1 MSLEILT
8 APPAAAPVAEED
20 PLDLME
26 EIDALK
32 QEKNAAILAHYYVD
46 GEIQDIADFTGDSLK
61 LARDT
66 TKIGTP
72 TIVFCGVHF
81 MGESA
86 KILSPDKRVLMP
98 DLQAGCSLA
107 DSCPYE
113 ALKAYQEQLR
123 AEGHDFQT
131 VAYINTTAA
140 TKSLC
145 DWIVTSGNAR
155 EIIDRVPQD
164 KEILFVPDQ
173 HLGRYLMEVTG
184 RPMILWPGSCM
195 VHEVFSLQ
203 DLLRAKR
210 NNPGSVILAH
220 PECPRNILEVSDV
233 IGGTEKMRRHVAG
246 VAEPTTFL
254 VATEAA
260 MIHPLKKI
268 APQHDYVPVPGI
280 MTSTGETCACNRC
293 PHMARNTLTKL
304 RDCLRDERPE
314 IVWQPYFDQARD
326 VLQRSLLS

>member
-1 MSLEILT
+1 MSLPIVT
-8 APPAAAPVAEED
+8 APAAPEVYED
-20 PLDLME
+20 PLDLMD
-26 EIDALK
+26 EIDRLK
-32 QEKNAAILAHYYVD
+32 VEKQATILAHFYVD
-46 GEIQDIADFTGDSLK
+46 GDLQDIADFTGDSLK
-61 LARDT
+61 LARDAMKVT
-66 TKIGTP
+66 TP

-86 KILSPDKRVLMP
+86 KILNPEKRILMP

-107 DSCPYE
+107 ESCP
-113 ALKAYQEQLR
+113 ADKLAAYQAQLR

-140 TKSLC
+140 VKSLC

-173 HLGRYLMEVTG
+173 HLGRFLSSVTG

-195 VHEVFSLQ
+195 VHEVFSIQ

-210 NNPGSVILAH
+210 NHPGSVVMAH
-220 PECPRNILEVSDV
+220 PECPVNVLEHADV
-233 IGGTEKMRRHVAG
+233 IGGTEKMRQHVAS
-246 VAEPTTFL
+246 VSEPTTFL
-254 VATEAA
+254 VATEAN
-260 MIHPLKKI
+260 MIHPLQKI
-268 APQHDYVPVPGI
+268 APQHTYIPVPGI

-293 PHMARNTLTKL
+293 PHMARNTLQKV
-304 RDCLRDERPE
+304 RDCLKYERPE
-314 IVWQPYFDQARD
+314 IEWQPYFAKAQD
-326 VLQRSLLS
+326 VLRRSLLQ